1 MGKSCYR
8 WILGLLLLVNAQVFC
23 AGIANQP
30 TESAN
35 VNTQNTEQKII
46 VVGTSWVLAKYAENA
61 ISALGYKLVFLVD
74 IDWYCPEIAD
84 AIRKSE
90 YYSLDIS
97 SYETVEK
104 FLEKNQGAIG
114 PIAAITSFADSKLVT
129 AHRLAKKFGVAGPD
143 PAILLL
149 ADKGSVAE
157 MIPEFSPKS
166 LSFRTE
172 KIPLS
177 QIHATINQY
186 GAVIIK
192 PTKGT
197 GALGAFPIRE
207 LLSESAIVE
216 LMEKALG
223 KSPAGIEWIA
233 QPYIAGTLYSLE
245 GYCKGGQP
253 CYLGFT
259 RRSRI
264 EMTEIAD
271 HFPSDDNP
279 LIRKHSKK
287 LYGGIESLIKRS
299 KFQNGYFHCEFL
311 VNNSGAYLID
321 ANFGRIGGGSILE
334 QLAYSFETTPQAIIG
349 HLVSISLLDKKTSSP
364 YLSHPNPKPC
374 LSISYGIQKGGV
386 LKNIF
391 FPKDMKSFHTTI
403 AKTGTYIPSVGTNDY
418 SWIGLISGDPETVLK
433 EIQEI
438 RLEVDGVLLSP
449 YFYIEEVPQ

>member
-1 MGKSCYR
+1 M
-8 WILGLLLLVNAQVFC
+8 
-23 AGIANQP
+23 
-30 TESAN
+30 
-35 VNTQNTEQKII
+35 
-46 VVGTSWVLAKYAENA
+46 
-61 ISALGYKLVFLVD
+61 
-74 IDWYCPEIAD
+74 
-84 AIRKSE
+84 
-90 YYSLDIS
+90 
-97 SYETVEK
+97 EK
-104 FLEKNQGAIG
+104 FLEENRLAIG
-114 PIAAITSFADSKLVT
+114 SIAAITSFADSKLVT
-129 AHRLAKKFGVAGPD
+129 AYRLAKKFGVAGPD

-149 ADKGSVAE
+149 ADKGSVAQ
-157 MIPEFSPKS
+157 MIPEFSPQS
-166 LSFRTE
+166 ISFPTE

-192 PTKGT
+192 PSRGT

-207 LLSESAIVE
+207 LLSESIIVE

-233 QPYIAGTLYSLE
+233 QPYIVGTLYSLE
-245 GYCKGGQP
+245 GYCQGGQP
-253 CYLGFT
+253 YYLGFT

-279 LIRKHSKK
+279 LIQKNSKM
-287 LYGGIESLIKRS
+287 LYGGIESLIKMS

-349 HLVSISLLDKKTSSP
+349 HLVSVSLLEENTPSP
-364 YLSHPNPKPC
+364 YMTHPNPKPC

-386 LKNIF
+386 LENIF
-391 FPKDMKSFHTTI
+391 FPKNMKSFHTTI

-418 SWIGLISGDPETVLK
+418 SWIGLISGDPEIVLK

-438 RLEVDGVLLSP
+438 RLEVDGVLLAP
-449 YFYIEEVPQ
+449 YFYLEEVPQ